1 MLMFSWWF
9 VCGCTVLICFLD
21 LNMALFI
28 SFKLYFVDRQLSL
41 RFLAIMNNDAA
52 KLVYRFLFWM
62 YVLILLKISP

>member
-1 MLMFSWWF
+1 MHSSYL
-9 VCGCTVLICFLD
+9 FLD

-41 RFLAIMNNDAA
+41 RFLAVMNNDAV

-62 YVLILLKISP
+62 YVLILLKNFPTASLALVN

>member
-1 MLMFSWWF
+1 M

-41 RFLAIMNNDAA
+41 RFLAVMNNDAV

-62 YVLILLKISP
+62 YVLILLKISPQPL

>member
-1 MLMFSWWF
+1 
-9 VCGCTVLICFLD
+9 
-21 LNMALFI
+21 MALFI